1 MIMNN
6 SNTKTF
12 LLFLTFFIFSC
23 GGDSGIN
30 TDDSANNTDDSAQI
44 DIAEETQDEPLS
56 SSNNEP
62 KKDKDEQSSK
72 NMANIDEV
80 LEEFPQGALSFLPDN
95 EKQCIA
101 EISSTES
108 LKSMEKSLM
117 EEGAILQEHMD
128 YFTSCNLPGPPGI
141 GIKEATS
148 SNDTEIAQETYYA
161 TSFASVE
168 NIRSLDEDGVSPH
181 LEKVDDKT
189 LRLFYS
195 SIEVKGIAVSLC
207 DYELKCEIQGALERM
222 SDLTIIETLDGVRR
236 GYYVALNPQ
245 TKQKDIFTAV
255 FSEDGLSYSNETPL
269 GFPVDQNEIAWGVP
283 DAVLMPNGLVRV
295 YWVYTED
302 KTSDEK
308 LVSATSK
315 TTKGIEFAMDP
326 GYRLENGY
334 VDFEV
339 IRAVE
344 GDWKAL
350 MSYTPHYMPEI
361 PQSLFYATSKDG
373 LKWDLIEERITPKGY
388 SYFDPTAIQI
398 DDKNFLVVGSA
409 APNTLGAREHIL
421 FAAKLV
427 LP

>member
-1 MIMNN
+1 MITNN

-12 LLFLTFFIFSC
+12 LLVLTFFIFSC
-23 GGDSGIN
+23 GGDS
-30 TDDSANNTDDSAQI
+30 DNNADDSAQI
-44 DIAEETQDEPLS
+44 DIADEAQDEPLS
-56 SSNNEP
+56 NSNNETNSNN
-62 KKDKDEQSSK
+62 KTKEEKDDQSNK
-72 NMANIDEV
+72 NRANIDEV
-80 LEEFPQGALSFLPDN
+80 LKDFPQGALSFLPDN

-128 YFTSCNLPGPPGI
+128 YFKLCNLPGPPGI
-141 GIKEATS
+141 GIKEENS
-148 SNDTEIAQETYYA
+148 SNDTESVQDTYYT

-207 DYELKCEIQGALERM
+207 DYELKCELQGALQRM

-236 GYYVALNPQ
+236 GYYVSLNPQ
-245 TKQKDIFTAV
+245 TQQKDIFTAV

-283 DAVLMPNGLVRV
+283 DAVLIPNGLVRV

-315 TTKGIEFAMDP
+315 TTKGVEFVMDP

-409 APNTLGAREHIL
+409 APNTLGDREHIL
-421 FAAKLV
+421 FTAELV

>member
-1 MIMNN
+1 MKKSINIGII
-6 SNTKTF
+6 
-12 LLFLTFFIFSC
+12 LLFLLQAC
-23 GGDSGIN
+23 SGEEITKSPIN
-30 TDDSANNTDDSAQI
+30 PPQVLENSV
-44 DIAEETQDEPLS
+44 E
-56 SSNNEP
+56 NEISENEVQ
-62 KKDKDEQSSK
+62 KKEEQSK
-72 NMANIDEV
+72 PEANTEIADIEEV
-80 LEEFPQGALSFLPDN
+80 LKEFPQGALSFLPDN

-148 SNDTEIAQETYYA
+148 SNDTEIVQETYYA

-207 DYELKCEIQGALERM
+207 DYELRCEIQGALERM

-409 APNTLGAREHIL
+409 APNTLGAREHI
-421 FAAKLV
+421 
-427 LP
+427 